1 MLNGT
6 NWGKLDSVNFD
17 SLNIARMELT
27 LSNRQLQ
34 FVTLL
39 NEVWGKSAN
48 PDTASNGFLACGIYP
63 LSINA
68 IRDNAFLAST
78 VSGVSMQCLQLS
90 IDLCDCCIQCS
101 SYP

>member
-1 MLNGT
+1 MLDGT

-17 SLNIARMELT
+17 SLNITRMELT
-27 LSNRQLQ
+27 LSNPQLQ

-48 PDTASNGFLACGIYP
+48 LDTASNGFRACGIYP

-68 IRDNAFLAST
+68 MPENAFLAST
-78 VSGVSMQCLQLS
+78 VSGVPMQCLQLS
-90 IDLCDCCIQCS
+90 IE
-101 SYP
+101 